1 MGEYILRDKEEFRQ
15 CNLRLPFDLKVR
27 FVAQLKR
34 IATLND
40 LSFPEEINSKGEHT
54 SHTIECLTGLLE
66 DTLDTDLESKR

>member
-1 MGEYILRDKEEFRQ
+1 MIDDKEEFRQ

-34 IATLND
+34 IAILND

-54 SHTIECLTGLLE
+54 SHVIGHLTDLLE
-66 DTLDTDLESKR
+66 RTLDSDLT